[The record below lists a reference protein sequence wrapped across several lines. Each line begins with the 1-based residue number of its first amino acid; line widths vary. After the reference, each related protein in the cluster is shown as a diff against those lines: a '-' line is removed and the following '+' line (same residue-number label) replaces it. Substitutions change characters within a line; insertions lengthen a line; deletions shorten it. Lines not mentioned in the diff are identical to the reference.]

1 MLQTSSQQAAKHSV
15 IMRRLSRFEAA
26 MRRLLCLMLLILAL
40 PASAAGLLDSR
51 PSPTLGGGTLDNSK
65 DFLPVRQAFQLSLIE
80 TTPESIKLRLVA
92 TDGYYLYRH
101 RFQFRTEP
109 ADIGLGE
116 AQLPKG
122 EQKHDEYFGDVE
134 VYHGILDID
143 LPRKPGEQRPFTLVV
158 TYQGCA
164 DKGLC
169 YPPETERLS
178 IGNVAGSSPEAL
190 AAPVSAS
197 SWSWKEIAL
206 FFLAGIGLTFTPCVL
221 PMLPILSGVVLRG
234 KVGGLR
240 GLSLSLA
247 YVLPMAACFALLGA
261 LMGVFGAGLNLQA
274 RLQSVWVLVPF
285 SALFVIFA
293 IAMFGA
299 FELRLPQSISSRLD
313 RIAGKTEGGSLW
325 GAAVLGVVSSLLVS
339 PCVSAPLAGALLY
352 ISASGDAVGGGLKL
366 FALGLGMGAPL
377 LLIATGGATWLPKSG
392 PWLVTV
398 KNAIGVLLLA
408 LAIGLLS
415 RVLPGQITLLLVG
428 LLSAGVALF
437 LGALEFTEKT
447 TRQKLAQLLGLALLV
462 YALASWYGALSGQT
476 DPMRPLGREYAS
488 ANNGAVAPNS
498 TQWQTITTSAELDRV
513 MQEAQSAG
521 KPLLLDWYAD
531 WCISCKVIEHEVLP
545 DPGVVA
551 RLAGY
556 SLIRFDMTDSNAE
569 QRALLDRYKLFGP
582 PALLFFAKN
591 GEELQNVRVVGE
603 IDAPGLIERLNRA
616 NDQN

>member
-1 MLQTSSQQAAKHSV
+1 
-15 IMRRLSRFEAA
+15 

-40 PASAAGLLDSR
+40 PASAAGLLDRR

-178 IGNVAGSSPEAL
+178 IGNVTGSSPEAL

-285 SALFVIFA
+285 SAFFVIFA

>member
-1 MLQTSSQQAAKHSV
+1 
-15 IMRRLSRFEAA
+15 

-285 SALFVIFA
+285 SAFFVIFA

-569 QRALLDRYKLFGP
+569 QRALLDRYELFGP